1 MTTEELEAFEL
12 KRKAEV
18 QLNPGCCIDLLCT
31 TEKSRF
37 NKSINLFKKS
47 AEKYKSLQ
55 QFRKA
60 GDIYEKCAE
69 IKINLKENP
78 LEFYN
83 ESISCYENIYI
94 ICLLYYFINLN
105 ILLYKMIQNIIQKN
119 NSDANVK
126 KIFFKINNNYEKK
139 GEYLEAGK
147 N

>member
-1 MTTEELEAFEL
+1 MTTEEMEAYEL

-47 AEKYKSLQ
+47 AEKYKSLEQ
-55 QFRKA
+55 WRKT

-83 ESISCYENIYI
+83 ESISCYENIY
-94 ICLLYYFINLN
+94 
-105 ILLYKMIQNIIQKN
+105 
-119 NSDANVK
+119 SDANVK
-126 KIFFKINNNYEKK
+126 KIFFRINNYYEKK
-139 GEYLEAGK
+139 RRIFRSRKKL
-147 N
+147 

>member
-69 IKINLKENP
+69 IKIN
-78 LEFYN
+78 
-83 ESISCYENIYI
+83 
-94 ICLLYYFINLN
+94 
-105 ILLYKMIQNIIQKN
+105 
-119 NSDANVK
+119 
-126 KIFFKINNNYEKK
+126 FK
-139 GEYLEAGK
+139 
-147 N
+147 